1 MLRVALLGVIFL
13 TKTSVA
19 QTLRNNISMPYLG
32 LGAYSTNQYDAFSF
46 TSNQASLA
54 QIKSTQIGV
63 AGEQRF
69 LTKELGT
76 YGAAAAIKTSLGNIG
91 VQLGYTG
98 FATAN
103 EQKLGLAYARSL
115 GKAID
120 IGIQFN
126 YLGLNIP
133 SYFNASAVNAEI
145 GVIAHVSEK
154 FNVGVHAYNPVGASF
169 SKINNEKVA
178 AAYKLGLGYDAS
190 ENFYCSAEVVKEENL
205 PVAIIG
211 AAQYQFKKQ
220 FFARGGFRS
229 DNSTGFAGIGFVT
242 KGIRIDIASS
252 FHPQLGISPGIVLMY
267 QFKKKT
273 IKDE

>member
-1 MLRVALLGVIFL
+1 MRCVVLIIIVFTCQACF
-13 TKTSVA
+13 A

-32 LGAYSTNQYDAFSF
+32 LGAYSTKQADAFSF

-54 QIKSTQIGV
+54 QIKTTHIGV

-69 LTKELGT
+69 LLKELGN
-76 YGAAAAIKTSLGNIG
+76 YNAAAAIHTNLGNFG

-98 FATAN
+98 FSSAS
-103 EQKLGLAYARSL
+103 EQKFGLAYARKL

-120 IGIQFN
+120 LGVQFN
-126 YLGLNIP
+126 YLGLNVP
-133 SYFNASAVNAEI
+133 SYFNASAINAEI
-145 GVIAHVSEK
+145 GVIAHVSEQ
-154 FNVGVHAYNPVGASF
+154 FNVGVHVYNPVGASF

-190 ENFYCSAEVVKEENL
+190 ENFFCSAEIVKEENL
-205 PVAIIG
+205 PVAVTG
-211 AAQYQFKKQ
+211 ALQYQFKKQ

-242 KGIRIDIASS
+242 KGLRIDIASS

-267 QFKKKT
+267 QLKKKGT
-273 IKDE
+273 ED